1 MNDLK
6 SYVEMLI
13 KRQGEKD
20 AEFKALLLKKNKT
33 LDECCKYLT
42 GEALKQATGTS
53 KCKVT
58 GWSDD
63 TMTGQI
69 IHYYQEDSIKVNK
82 MPSHVTTTPPQPK
95 TEPKPEQPAKVVKL
109 KRKVTIKKKEGKN
122 PKIQELS
129 LF

>member
-58 GWSDD
+58 GWSDE
-63 TMTGQI
+63 TMTGLI
-69 IHYYQEDSIKVNK
+69 IHYFQEDSIKVEK
-82 MPSHVTTTPPQPK
+82 VSKHVTTKTAATP
-95 TEPKPEQPAKVVKL
+95 ENKVIQMPTTK
-109 KRKVTIKKKEGKN
+109 KGKAKKESKN
-122 PKIQELS
+122 PKFQELS